1 MKEIMKLGSILLLI
15 CVIAAALLGLTNE
28 VTIGRIL
35 EQREAAAQEARL
47 AVLPEADRFEA
58 IDASAYESL
67 EQLFEGYSGDELVG
81 HVAKTLPS
89 GFGGGIEVFAGV
101 STDGTL
107 TGVRVGSHAETP
119 GLGANV
125 TLPSFYDQYTGMA
138 AETIGVAKSAP
149 GEGEILAVT
158 GATITSQA
166 VTDGVNAA
174 IETIDALG
182 Q

>member
-35 EQREAAAQEARL
+35 EQREAAAQEARQ

-58 IDASAYESL
+58 LDASSSDGVVE
-67 EQLFEGYSGDELVG
+67 LFEGYKGDEIVG
-81 HVAKTLPS
+81 HVAKSMPS
-89 GFGGGIEVFAGV
+89 GFGGGIEVFTGV
-101 STDGTL
+101 SADGTV

-125 TLPSFYDQYTGMA
+125 TLASFYEQYTGMA
-138 AETIGVAKSAP
+138 AEMIGVAKSAP

-174 IETIDALG
+174 IEAIDALG